1 MNQAIRHEIRLCTS
15 PSCGTRFPV
24 REGDPRG
31 LTCPRCNAPALLA
44 GGPFAEHKTGR
55 MEHPGKAPAIEVLLD
70 NIRSL
75 YNVGSIFR
83 TSDGAGARHL
93 HLCGITP
100 TPENPK
106 LKKTALGADEVIGWT
121 YHPDACLAAAMLKA
135 RGMRL
140 WALEGGDRSEPLI
153 HALPDIEGP
162 PMVLV
167 LGNEVSG
174 VDPGILAQCDRV
186 VSLPMQGIKSSLNT
200 SVAFGIAV
208 YTLRF
213 PPLPPILSKAE
224 EG

>member
-1 MNQAIRHEIRLCTS
+1 MQRRVRHEIRLCTS

-24 REGDPRG
+24 LEGDARG
-31 LTCPRCNAPALLA
+31 LKCPRCGAPTLLA
-44 GGPFAEHKTGR
+44 DGPFAEHKTGR
-55 MEHPGKAPAIEVLLD
+55 MELPGETPAIEVLLD

-83 TSDGAGARHL
+83 TSDGAGVRHL

-135 RGMRL
+135 SGMRL
-140 WALEGGDRSEPLI
+140 WALEGGDRSGPLTQ
-153 HALPDIEGP
+153 AFPDIEGP

-213 PPLPPILSKAE
+213 PLARPPQ
-224 EG
+224 